1 MLLDTG
7 GQYDTGTVFDAGW
20 VIRSVWRRFGGW
32 YDGEPDQL
40 LPAPRAELAAAGD
53 ERLACHLVEFAVL
66 ADPASAAAH
75 AARAGIYERRA
86 AAQTSSMARN
96 ILRHAARSSA
106 QGQRDIT
113 PGL

>member
-1 MLLDTG
+1 MALAGGEARVLDR
-7 GQYDTGTVFDAGW
+7 A
-20 VIRSVWRRFGGW
+20 
-32 YDGEPDQL
+32 
-40 LPAPRAELAAAGD
+40 AELAAAGD